1 MAADDEGHRPE
12 PSPGSAAG
20 GPAGASAAGDRV
32 ERTGLAL
39 VHEGEYIMPAA
50 GSEALLSPAP
60 GSGQVVNYYFPVE
73 IELVGDLEATVVK
86 QIVEKVFAEFDR
98 ELASRQ

>member
-1 MAADDEGHRPE
+1 VPADDEGHRPQ
-12 PSPGSAAG
+12 PPP
-20 GPAGASAAGDRV
+20 GPAAVGDRV

-73 IELVGDLEATVVK
+73 IELVGDLDATIVK
-86 QIVEKVFAEFDR
+86 QIVEKVFSEFDR

>member
-1 MAADDEGHRPE
+1 MDGDDDGHDPSRP
-12 PSPGSAAG
+12 GLG
-20 GPAGASAAGDRV
+20 GRRVCRSRWDRRAGDRV

-60 GSGQVVNYYFPVE
+60 GSGHGG
-73 IELVGDLEATVVK
+73 ELLLPGR
-86 QIVEKVFAEFDR
+86 DR
-98 ELASRQ
+98 AGR

>member
-1 MAADDEGHRPE
+1 MAADDEAHRPE
-12 PSPGSAAG
+12 PPPGPAAG
-20 GPAGASAAGDRV
+20 GPPAVTGDRV

-50 GSEALLSPAP
+50 GSEALLSPAL

-73 IELVGDLEATVVK
+73 IELVGDLDAAVVK
-86 QIVEKVFAEFDR
+86 QVVDKVFTELDR